1 MKEFGP
7 GCQRP
12 KGQPRPVVETEVVQE
27 VKKGDERK
35 MIQVGK
41 PAPLFSAPAFYQG
54 KFVEV
59 DLEEFKGNWMMLCFY
74 PGDFTFV

>member
-12 KGQPRPVVETEVVQE
+12 KGQPKPAAETAVVQE
-27 VKKGDERK
+27 VQKGEERK

-41 PAPLFSAPAFYQG
+41 PAPLFLS
-54 KFVEV
+54 
-59 DLEEFKGNWMMLCFY
+59 LIHI
-74 PGDFTFV
+74 

>member
-12 KGQPRPVVETEVVQE
+12 KGQPKPAAETAVVQE
-27 VKKGDERK
+27 VQKGGEERK

-54 KFVEV
+54 KFVECTW
-59 DLEEFKGNWMMLCFY
+59 KSSRATG
-74 PGDFTFV
+74 